1 MNTYKDLSNTY
12 ADIGQRLRHIGK
24 TNRPITS
31 MHFVYDAIMHQA
43 QQAAYDAERA
53 CIQLSRLLPN
63 QYVDVQLY
71 RQIIKAVILS
81 NHKSNNFETAFA
93 YICGVRDQ
101 LVREVFCLNGELN
114 QQREYR
120 AMAA

>member
-101 LVREVFCLNGELN
+101 LVREVFRLNGDLN

>member
-120 AMAA
+120 AMVA

>member
-101 LVREVFCLNGELN
+101 LVREVFRLNGELN

>member
-71 RQIIKAVILS
+71 RQIIKAVILTS
-81 NHKSNNFETAFA
+81 
-93 YICGVRDQ
+93 
-101 LVREVFCLNGELN
+101 
-114 QQREYR
+114 
-120 AMAA
+120 

>member
-101 LVREVFCLNGELN
+101 LVREVFRLNGDLI

>member
-1 MNTYKDLSNTY
+1 MNTYKGLSNTY

-24 TNRPITS
+24 TNKPITS

-53 CIQLSRLLPN
+53 CIQLSRLLSN

-81 NHKSNNFETAFA
+81 NHNSNNFETAFQ

-101 LVREVFCLNGELN
+101 LVREVFRLNGELN
-114 QQREYR
+114 EQRKYR
-120 AMAA
+120 ALAA

>member
-101 LVREVFCLNGELN
+101 LVREVFRLNGELN
-114 QQREYR
+114 QQREYL

>member
-101 LVREVFCLNGELN
+101 LVREVFRLNGDLI
-114 QQREYR
+114 QQREYL

>member
-63 QYVDVQLY
+63 QYVDVRLY

-101 LVREVFCLNGELN
+101 LVREVFRLNGDLI

>member
-1 MNTYKDLSNTY
+1 
-12 ADIGQRLRHIGK
+12 
-24 TNRPITS
+24 
-31 MHFVYDAIMHQA
+31 MHQA